1 MMFCEATFIAAD
13 GTKTTTYHTGES
25 TAKAH
30 MRQHL
35 NKKTLRGDKRVT
47 LTVHKFVAGKPALL
61 EWLNKRDEKP
71 VAAAVT
77 ITADEPTV

>member
-1 MMFCEATFIAAD
+1 
-13 GTKTTTYHTGES
+13 
-25 TAKAH
+25 
-30 MRQHL
+30 MRQQL

-47 LTVHKFVAGKPALL
+47 LTVHKFAAGKPALL

-71 VAAAVT
+71 VAATVT